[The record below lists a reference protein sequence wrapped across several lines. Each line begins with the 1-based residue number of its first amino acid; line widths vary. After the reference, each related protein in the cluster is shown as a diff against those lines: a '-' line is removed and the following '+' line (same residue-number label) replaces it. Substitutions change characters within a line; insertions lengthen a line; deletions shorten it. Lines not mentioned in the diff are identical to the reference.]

1 MSYSAASG
9 GGVNKGL
16 LDFPDST
23 MIDEDYNSMSE
34 IEYNNL
40 HSRLPGGGYS
50 PYGSQGPNHLST
62 QVSLTNDIK
71 QSSSRH

>member
-1 MSYSAASG
+1 MSYSAASC
-9 GGVNKGL
+9 VNKGL

-40 HSRLPGGGYS
+40 HSRPPGGGYS

-62 QVSLTNDIK
+62 QVSLNMTE